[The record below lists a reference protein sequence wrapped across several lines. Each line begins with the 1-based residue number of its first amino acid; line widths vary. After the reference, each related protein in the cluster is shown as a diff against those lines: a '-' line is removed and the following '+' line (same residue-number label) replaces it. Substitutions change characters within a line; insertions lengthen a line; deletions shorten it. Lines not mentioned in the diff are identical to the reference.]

1 MLQRAMAQGPARQTR
16 IAYAI
21 DPRFPGGTS
30 SAVAAELGAVA
41 GMASVRVHPVHSR
54 MFRDRPVS
62 PRLAECLASL
72 GIALAAEGETIRGD
86 LVILHNPACLK
97 FQDQAGFQI
106 IARHLVVVTHEN
118 FLRPGDAPSFDVAK
132 CLGQID
138 RASLCAR
145 KSLAPIS
152 AVNRASIQSWARTND
167 LPAGWDLLPEDWFNI
182 CDAPLRPATD
192 RPRDR
197 RGRHSRP
204 GLEKFPPLRDLEL
217 CFPAH
222 AESNVILGADL
233 LMRLPEL
240 PTHWRLYPFG
250 GLDLSRYFEMID
262 FLPYFTS
269 PMWRESY
276 GRVLAEGV
284 AAGKVVLSDPQTAMT
299 FQGAVV
305 ATTPAGVDG
314 IIARMIADPGLYRA
328 QVAEGQ
334 EIIARHGAGQFR
346 ALLERLF
353 PDLFPTRLERVS

>member
-1 MLQRAMAQGPARQTR
+1 MSHPAVAHPASGPAR
-16 IAYAI
+16 IAYAV
-21 DPRFPGGTS
+21 DLRFPGGTS
-30 SAVAAELGAVA
+30 AAVAAELRAVT
-41 GMASVRVHPVHSR
+41 GMARVRVHPIQSR

-62 PRLAECLASL
+62 PRLAECLARL
-72 GIALAAEGETIRGD
+72 GIETAPPDETIRGD

-97 FQDQAGFQI
+97 FQSEAGFRI
-106 IARHLVVVTHEN
+106 VARHLVVVTHEN
-118 FLRPGDAPSFDVAK
+118 FLRPGDAPSFDVAG

-152 AVNRASIQSWARTND
+152 AVNRASVETWARQND

-182 CDAPLRPATD
+182 CDAPMQPATA

-204 GLEKFPPLRDLEL
+204 GLEKFPSLRDLMR

-233 LMRLPEL
+233 LMKLPDL
-240 PTHWRLYPFG
+240 PAHWRLYPFG
-250 GLDLSRYFEMID
+250 GLDLARYFEMID

-269 PMWRESY
+269 PLWRESY

-284 AAGKVVLSDPQTAMT
+284 AAGKVVLSDPQTAAG
-299 FQGAVV
+299 FDGAVV
-305 ATTPAGVDG
+305 ATSPAGVDA

-328 QVAEGQ
+328 QVLAGQ
-334 EIIARHGAGQFR
+334 EIIARRGPAQFR
-346 ALLERLF
+346 ALLTRLF
-353 PDLFPTRLERVS
+353 PDFFPARRECV